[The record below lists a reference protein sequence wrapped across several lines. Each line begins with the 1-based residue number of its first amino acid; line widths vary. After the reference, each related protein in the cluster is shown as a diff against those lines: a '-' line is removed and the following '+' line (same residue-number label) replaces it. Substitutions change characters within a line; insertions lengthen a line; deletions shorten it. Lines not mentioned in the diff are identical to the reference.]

1 MSARMPP
8 RDLPIVLYDL
18 LEEIAGLRAE
28 QADPIEIA
36 RLADEYRR
44 LRAEL

>member
-1 MSARMPP
+1 MNTRTPP

-18 LEEIAGLRAE
+18 LDEIARLQAE
-28 QADPIEIA
+28 HADPIEIA
-36 RLADEYRR
+36 RLAAEYRR